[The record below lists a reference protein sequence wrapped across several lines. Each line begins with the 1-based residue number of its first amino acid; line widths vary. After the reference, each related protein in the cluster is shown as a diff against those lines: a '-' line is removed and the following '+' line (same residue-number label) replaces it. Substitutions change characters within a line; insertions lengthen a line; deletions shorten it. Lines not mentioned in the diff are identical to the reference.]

1 MPVAYDPLVATPRT
15 AMQKVTV
22 SISSPELEIGGH
34 WAALIARAPGNVF
47 MNPAALR
54 TAHATGFADIHML
67 LAWVQENAA
76 QENGAQRLIGLW
88 ALSRMHITPLWPSF
102 LAAPP
107 YNYAFV
113 SNPVVDPAYT
123 NQAIA
128 GFFDAIERERSLPK
142 VIRLRYLDASAES
155 FPAIMS
161 ALAARGAQAL
171 KLAERERSYVTKD
184 FGQKK
189 SGSTRKKLRQDWNR
203 LTALGSVDIVNE
215 RARTAV
221 QAAFETY
228 LMMEAASW
236 KGSRG
241 TALLCDEEDA
251 IFTRCLISDLA
262 AGQNASV
269 AMLRIDG
276 RPIAAQV
283 LLYCGTT
290 AYTWKTAFDAAFSKF
305 SPGALLV
312 DKMTEQLFA
321 DGGIEAIESCSPEGG
336 FMNTIW
342 DGRRTTVDM
351 LADVRATKSLGF
363 RAVVASERGYA
374 QLRGLR
380 NRLRDMSWSP
390 MAWRKRATAAR

>member
-1 MPVAYDPLVATPRT
+1 MH
-15 AMQKVTV
+15 KVSV
-22 SISSPELEIGGH
+22 SISSPDLEIGDH
-34 WAALIARAPGNVF
+34 WSALIARAPANVF
-47 MNPAALR
+47 MHPAALK
-54 TAHATGFADIHML
+54 AAQASHFADIHML
-67 LAWVQENAA
+67 LAWSQEG
-76 QENGAQRLIGLW
+76 GAQRLVGLW
-88 ALSRMHITPLWPSF
+88 ALQRTSITPLWPSF

-107 YNYAFV
+107 YNYSFL
-113 SNPVVDPAYT
+113 SNPVVDPAFT
-123 NQAIA
+123 NEAIA
-128 GFFDAIERERSLPK
+128 GFFEAIERERSLPK
-142 VIRLRYLDASAES
+142 TIRLRYLDASAETY
-155 FPAIMS
+155 PAIMS
-161 ALAARGAQAL
+161 ALAARGAQVL
-171 KLAERERSYVTKD
+171 KLSERERPYVTRD
-184 FGQKK
+184 FGLKK

-203 LTALGSVDIVNE
+203 LTALGAVDIVNE
-215 RARTAV
+215 RARNAV
-221 QAAFETY
+221 QEAFETY
-228 LMMEAASW
+228 LTMEAASW

-262 AGQNASV
+262 DGKNASV
-269 AMLRIDG
+269 ALLRVDG

-290 AYTWKTAFDAAFSKF
+290 AYTWKTAFDIGFSKF

-321 DGGIEAIESCSPEGG
+321 VGGIEAIESCSPEGG

-351 LADVRATKSLGF
+351 LADVGARKSLGF

-390 MAWRKRATAAR
+390 MAWRKRATVTR

>member
-1 MPVAYDPLVATPRT
+1 MH
-15 AMQKVTV
+15 KVTV
-22 SISSPELEIGGH
+22 SISSPDLEIGDH
-34 WAALIARAPGNVF
+34 WSALIARAPGNVF
-47 MNPAALR
+47 MTPAALK
-54 TAHATGFADIHML
+54 AAQATHFADIHML
-67 LAWVQENAA
+67 LAWA
-76 QENGAQRLIGLW
+76 QENGTQDADARRLVGLW
-88 ALSRMHITPLWPSF
+88 ALQRLHITPLWPSF

-107 YNYAFV
+107 YNYSFV
-113 SNPVVDPAYT
+113 SNPVVDPAFT
-123 NQAIA
+123 NETIA

-142 VIRLRYLDASAES
+142 VIRLRYLDASAETY
-155 FPAIMS
+155 PAIMS
-161 ALAARGAQAL
+161 ALAARGAQTL
-171 KLAERERSYVTKD
+171 KLSERERPYVTRD

-203 LTALGSVDIVNE
+203 LTALGAVDIVNE
-215 RARTAV
+215 RARSAV
-221 QAAFETY
+221 QEAFETY
-228 LMMEAASW
+228 LTMEAASW

-262 AGQNASV
+262 AGKNASV
-269 AMLRIDG
+269 AMLRVDG

-290 AYTWKTAFDAAFSKF
+290 AYTWKTAFDVEFSKF

-321 DGGIEAIESCSPEGG
+321 EGGIAAIESCSPEGG

-342 DGRRTTVDM
+342 DGRRTSVDL
-351 LADVRATKSLGF
+351 LADVSASKSLGF

-390 MAWRKRATAAR
+390 MAWRKRATATR